1 MDEYI
6 CVTCGVQCTASES
19 PPPRCL
25 VCEDV
30 RQYVNWKGQ
39 QWTTLQKLKAEYR
52 NIIQE
57 EEQGLTAVV
66 TQPTFAIGQRAL
78 LVRGARGNVLWDCIS
93 LIDDA
98 TVRALVRLG
107 GIRAVAISHPHFY
120 SSMVEWS
127 SAFGNVPI
135 YLHAADRQWV
145 MRPDPCITLWENE
158 THALDEGLTLV
169 RCGGHFPGSTVLHWA
184 EGANGR
190 GVLLT
195 GDTIFVVNDRRFVS
209 FMFSYPNLIPLTA
222 SAINAIVSAVKPLS
236 YDRIYSAWSDRV
248 IPSGAALAVSRS
260 AARYLTATE

>member
-1 MDEYI
+1 
-6 CVTCGVQCTASES
+6 
-19 PPPRCL
+19 
-25 VCEDV
+25 
-30 RQYVNWKGQ
+30 
-39 QWTTLQKLKAEYR
+39 
-52 NIIQE
+52 
-57 EEQGLTAVV
+57 
-66 TQPTFAIGQRAL
+66 
-78 LVRGARGNVLWDCIS
+78 
-93 LIDDA
+93 
-98 TVRALVRLG
+98 
-107 GIRAVAISHPHFY
+107 
-120 SSMVEWS
+120 MVEWS

-145 MRPDPCITLWENE
+145 MRPDPCITLWESE

-260 AARYLTATE
+260 AARYLTVTEQQPQ